1 MRVPS
6 TYANVN
12 PGIQTSGLT
21 PLQIALVNTMTAAP
35 VNASNSPILINKAFI
50 NTMNAYADSGVL
62 SPTPYDSRT
71 STLVDI
77 NSLPGYSYVTEGDAV
92 YLYRRAEDCG
102 EQENRVEKI
111 LIGNLAVLSQ
121 QLGKIL
127 YTYYGSLIRG
137 GSVSSGAGGPYGT
150 GGLLSPYPGSDG
162 STYNTDTTMSTFDDF
177 QGNAAA
183 STAPAPRGGIA

>member
-6 TYANVN
+6 AYANVS

-21 PLQIALVNTMTAAP
+21 PLQIALVNTMTNAP

-50 NTMNAYADSGVL
+50 NTMNAFADSGVL
-62 SPTPYDSRT
+62 SPTPYDSRA

-77 NSLPGYSYVTEGDAV
+77 NSLPGLGYVTEGNDV

-102 EQENRVEKI
+102 EEENRVEKV

-121 QLGKIL
+121 QLGKII
-127 YTYYGSLIRG
+127 YAYYGGLIRG
-137 GSVSSGAGGPYGT
+137 GSISSGAGGPYGT

-162 STYNTDTTMSTFDDF
+162 SAYNTDANVGSFDDF
-177 QGNAAA
+177 AGNA
-183 STAPAPRGGIA
+183 TVTNAPAPAGGIA

>member
-1 MRVPS
+1 MRVS
-6 TYANVN
+6 TTYANVT

-21 PLQIALVNTMTAAP
+21 PLQIALVNTMTGAP

-62 SPTPYDSRT
+62 SPTPYDSRA
-71 STLVDI
+71 STKIDI
-77 NSLPGYSYVTEGDAV
+77 NSLPGYSYVAEGNDV
-92 YLYRRAEDCG
+92 YLYRRAPDCG
-102 EQENRVEKI
+102 EEENRVEKV

-121 QLGKIL
+121 QIGKIL
-127 YTYYGSLIRG
+127 YTYYGSLVRG

-162 STYNTDTTMSTFDDF
+162 SAYNTDSTVSTFDDF
-177 QGNAAA
+177 AGNA
-183 STAPAPRGGIA
+183 TPVNAPAPSGGIA

>member
-1 MRVPS
+1 
-6 TYANVN
+6 
-12 PGIQTSGLT
+12 
-21 PLQIALVNTMTAAP
+21 
-35 VNASNSPILINKAFI
+35 
-50 NTMNAYADSGVL
+50 
-62 SPTPYDSRT
+62 
-71 STLVDI
+71 
-77 NSLPGYSYVTEGDAV
+77 VTEGDAV

-102 EQENRVEKI
+102 EQENRVEKV
-111 LIGNLAVLSQ
+111 LIGNLTVLSQ

-162 STYNTDTTMSTFDDF
+162 STYNTDTITGTFDDF
-177 QGNAAA
+177 QGNAVA